1 MKIFSLFDKVANRF
15 ISVTMCETEQ
25 LFVRNALPAILMDY
39 AINDVEFYCVGDFD
53 EDLGLVKPCVPRLC
67 SWECY
72 KFPEKRDSLE
82 KKYLTIQQI
91 NDIAKAKKQEFL
103 QKEKDNI
110 KDVENAAK
118 QCKAQLEI
126 EESKKQKDK
135 KRIKALRDY
144 LNELNDTIHKLK
156 EVSHE

>member
-39 AINDVEFYCVGDFD
+39 AIIDVDFYCIGDFD
-53 EDLGLVKPCVPRLC
+53 AELGIVKPCLPRLC
-67 SWECY
+67 NWNCY

-82 KKYLTIQQI
+82 KKYLTIEQI
-91 NDIAKAKKQEFL
+91 NNIAKAKKQEFL
-103 QKEKDNI
+103 KKEKDNI
-110 KDVENAAK
+110 KDVENAIK
-118 QCKAQLEI
+118 QVEATLKLE
-126 EESKKQKDK
+126 EEKTPKNK
-135 KRIKALRDY
+135 KRIKELRVY